1 MILNSA
7 DQLGNAYAQQ
17 LAALGFHL
25 ILSGPPIDEERMQ
38 GQASIIQQQH
48 NVRTFVLLIDY

>member
-17 LAALGFHL
+17 LASLGFNI

-38 GQASIIQQQH
+38 GQASIIE
-48 NVRTFVLLIDY
+48 